1 MLGLT
6 DTEQLAHDGKDEH
19 NNSSSSGE
27 VLLLSGTKVALSVV
41 RDQTVKF

>member
-1 MLGLT
+1 MLRLT

-27 VLLLSGTKVALSVV
+27 MLLLGGVKVALSVF
-41 RDQTVKF
+41 RGQAVKF